1 MGCSSGC
8 ALAALVPLLS
18 TPLISGFMDK
28 NIHCII
34 NSASSNSK
42 TDVTLAMLH
51 GVWLWKFITKLDD
64 PRKTDKR
71 HYYCACVHTHC
82 THASSNSKTE
92 VTLAMLY
99 GVWLWKFITKLDDPG
114 KTDKRHYYCACAH
127 TGCTHQSTGSTC
139 WTIRGSPSRQPDCN
153 QFALWCVLEKF
164 HLVKILFVCYKGSV
178 LCCHFPFAWQ
188 IESIFAKFPID
199 QLGRH
204 AEQ

>member
-1 MGCSSGC
+1 
-8 ALAALVPLLS
+8 
-18 TPLISGFMDK
+18 MDK
-28 NIHCII
+28 NIHCIV

-127 TGCTHQSTGSTC
+127 TLHTRDAHIS
-139 WTIRGSPSRQPDCN
+139 
-153 QFALWCVLEKF
+153 
-164 HLVKILFVCYKGSV
+164 
-178 LCCHFPFAWQ
+178 
-188 IESIFAKFPID
+188 